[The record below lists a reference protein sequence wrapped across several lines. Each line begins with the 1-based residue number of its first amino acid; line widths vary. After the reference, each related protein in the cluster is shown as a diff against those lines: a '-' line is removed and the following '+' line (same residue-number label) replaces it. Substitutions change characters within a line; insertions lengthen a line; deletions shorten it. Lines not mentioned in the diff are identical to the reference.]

1 MRQVRTQ
8 AIATKLAQRQIQT
21 YLKSRSLVN
30 DFPEATVIQAPASL
44 AICHGSIVAD
54 TGLMSRTSFSM
65 NI

>member
-1 MRQVRTQ
+1 MEVKIVKTPSE
-8 AIATKLAQRQIQT
+8 LPQIQT
-21 YLKSRSLVN
+21 YLKIRSLVN
-30 DFPEATVIQAPASL
+30 DFPEATVIQASASL

>member
-1 MRQVRTQ
+1 MEV
-8 AIATKLAQRQIQT
+8 KLVKTPPELPQIQT

-30 DFPEATVIQAPASL
+30 DFPETTVIQAPASS